1 MKLIHA
7 SPQTTRSQ
15 AGYALL
21 MVIFLASILLIALSV
36 AAPNLLTQGKRDKEE
51 ELIWRGEQYARAV
64 RLYYRKF
71 GRFPQALE
79 DLTQAKNQIRFMRKA
94 YKDPMNAEDGSWR
107 LIYVSPSGQLIGS
120 VRQRSLLIGLG
131 DKPARRRGSRRG
143 GVPTGEDTQEENQPI
158 SATPSQTPANP
169 TAGADDLTGKVLG
182 GNIIGVGSKVDKTSI
197 RAYEGS
203 TTYREWEFLF
213 DPAKDVAGVG
223 ARPGAPVGTPA
234 GGETNPPGGRQTN
247 PPFPPPPPPLPQ

>member
-1 MKLIHA
+1 MTLIHA
-7 SPQTTRSQ
+7 SPQSTRSQ

-21 MVIFLASILLIALSV
+21 MVIFLASILLIALSA
-36 AAPNLLTQGKRDKEE
+36 AAPNLLTQGKREKEE
-51 ELIWRGEQYARAV
+51 ELIWRGEQYARGV

-79 DLTQAKNQIRFMRKA
+79 DLTQAKGQIRFMRKA

-107 LIYVSPSGQLIGS
+107 LIYVSPSGQLVGS
-120 VRQRSLLIGLG
+120 VRQRSLLVGLG
-131 DKPARRRGSRRG
+131 DRPTRRRRARREVAIG
-143 GVPTGEDTQEENQPI
+143 GDTQDEDQPI
-158 SATPSQTPANP
+158 ASTPSQNPANP
-169 TAGADDLTGKVLG
+169 AAGGDDLTGKVFG

-203 TTYREWEFLF
+203 TVYREWEFLF
-213 DPAKDVAGVG
+213 DPSKDVAGVA

-234 GGETNPPGGRQTN
+234 GTQTN
-247 PPFPPPPPPLPQ
+247 PPSPPPPPPQ

>member
-131 DKPARRRGSRRG
+131 DKPARRRRGRRE
-143 GVPTGEDTQEENQPI
+143 VPTGDDTQEEDQPI
-158 SATPSQTPANP
+158 SAMPSQTPAKP
-169 TAGADDLTGKVLG
+169 TAGGDDLTGKVLG

-234 GGETNPPGGRQTN
+234 GSQTNPPGGS
-247 PPFPPPPPPLPQ
+247 PPPPPVPP

>member
-1 MKLIHA
+1 MKLLHA

-131 DKPARRRGSRRG
+131 DKPARRRRGRRE
-143 GVPTGEDTQEENQPI
+143 VPTGDDTQEEDQPI
-158 SATPSQTPANP
+158 SAMPSQTPAKP
-169 TAGADDLTGKVLG
+169 TAGGDDLTGKVLG

-234 GGETNPPGGRQTN
+234 GSQTNPPGGS
-247 PPFPPPPPPLPQ
+247 PPPPPVPP

>member
-131 DKPARRRGSRRG
+131 DKPARRRRARRE
-143 GVPTGEDTQEENQPI
+143 VAIGEDTQEEDQPI
-158 SATPSQTPANP
+158 PARPSQTPANP
-169 TAGADDLTGKVLG
+169 TAGGDDLTGKVLG

-234 GGETNPPGGRQTN
+234 GSQTNPPGGS
-247 PPFPPPPPPLPQ
+247 PPPPPVPP

>member
-131 DKPARRRGSRRG
+131 DKPARRRGGRRRVG
-143 GVPTGEDTQEENQPI
+143 DDTQEEDQPI
-158 SATPSQTPANP
+158 SATPPQTPAK
-169 TAGADDLTGKVLG
+169 AGGDDLTGKVLG

-234 GGETNPPGGRQTN
+234 GSQTNPPGGS
-247 PPFPPPPPPLPQ
+247 PPPPPVPP

>member
-107 LIYVSPSGQLIGS
+107 RSRLCRVARPRLAADLRQPLRAAH
-120 VRQRSLLIGLG
+120 RQR
-131 DKPARRRGSRRG
+131 PA
-143 GVPTGEDTQEENQPI
+143 TQF
-158 SATPSQTPANP
+158 
-169 TAGADDLTGKVLG
+169 ADW
-182 GNIIGVGSKVDKTSI
+182 S
-197 RAYEGS
+197 
-203 TTYREWEFLF
+203 
-213 DPAKDVAGVG
+213 
-223 ARPGAPVGTPA
+223 
-234 GGETNPPGGRQTN
+234 GR
-247 PPFPPPPPPLPQ
+247 

>member
-131 DKPARRRGSRRG
+131 DKPATKRRRARREVAIG
-143 GVPTGEDTQEENQPI
+143 DDTQEEDQPI
-158 SATPSQTPANP
+158 SATPPQTPAK
-169 TAGADDLTGKVLG
+169 AGGDDLTGKVLG

-234 GGETNPPGGRQTN
+234 GT
-247 PPFPPPPPPLPQ
+247 PQKMSQV